1 MYSEHDS
8 SICVFVS
15 AYSSEGEHNMPPQNM
30 PLWHKDFFEL
40 IIFERLQIEDSLK
53 TEYNLPFPEGK
64 LHL

>member
-1 MYSEHDS
+1 
-8 SICVFVS
+8 
-15 AYSSEGEHNMPPQNM
+15 MPPQNM

-53 TEYNLPFPEGK
+53 IEYNLSFPEGK